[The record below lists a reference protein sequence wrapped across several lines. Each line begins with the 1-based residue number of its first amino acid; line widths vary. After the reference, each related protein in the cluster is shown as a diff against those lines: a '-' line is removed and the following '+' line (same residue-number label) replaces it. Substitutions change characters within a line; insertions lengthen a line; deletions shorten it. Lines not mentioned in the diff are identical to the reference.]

1 MGSYLRLDWGNPLFF
16 LVPLA
21 LLVIAWP
28 LVRRRAVARAGIVAT
43 AFTLILLIA
52 APIYPWVNY
61 RLRPVGGA
69 HAPYHEIAEKLTRLW
84 RVRFNTPLPLVVGG
98 YEVAA
103 YVVFYSP
110 DHPKMYADFDP
121 ALSPW
126 IDYPDELKRKGFVGA
141 CVSYAPQC
149 IAQLDALDPAAEKLT
164 VAVTRQIGGVK
175 GETMSYE
182 VRVSAPSP

>member
-1 MGSYLRLDWGNPLFF
+1 
-16 LVPLA
+16 
-21 LLVIAWP
+21 
-28 LVRRRAVARAGIVAT
+28 VAT

-52 APIYPWVNY
+52 SPVYPWVNY
-61 RLRPVGGA
+61 RLRPVGGP
-69 HAPYHEIAEKLTRLW
+69 HAPYHELADELTKLW
-84 RVRFNTPLPLVVGG
+84 RARFHSALPIVVGG

-141 CVSYAPQC
+141 CAPYAPEC
-149 IAQLDALDPAAEKLT
+149 IAKLDALDPTAERLT
-164 VAVTRQIGGVK
+164 VVVTRQIGGVR
-175 GETMSYE
+175 GETMSYA
-182 VRVSAPSP
+182 VRIAKPRP